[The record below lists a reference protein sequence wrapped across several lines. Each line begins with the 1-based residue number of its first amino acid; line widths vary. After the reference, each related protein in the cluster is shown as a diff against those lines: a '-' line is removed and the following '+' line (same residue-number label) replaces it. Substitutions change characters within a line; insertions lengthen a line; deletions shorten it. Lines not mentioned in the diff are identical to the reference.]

1 MNSLLLQLNQRGLEG
16 DFGLLIMMM
25 MMMMMMKMVLS
36 GEDYIDSL
44 YQLNFQKSVELTL
57 KY

>member
-25 MMMMMMKMVLS
+25 MKMVLS

-44 YQLNFQKSVELTL
+44 YQLNFQMSVELTL

>member
-16 DFGLLIMMM
+16 DFGLLIMM